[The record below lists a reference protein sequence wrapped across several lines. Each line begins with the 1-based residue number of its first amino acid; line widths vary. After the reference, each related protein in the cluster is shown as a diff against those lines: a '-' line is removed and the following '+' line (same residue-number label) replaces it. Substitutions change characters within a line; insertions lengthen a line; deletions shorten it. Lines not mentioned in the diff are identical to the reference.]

1 MKLKTKVRAG
11 KIRPNHNITV
21 HRTVVSSFVT
31 GRIAAQAAETGAI
44 FAASTRERLQLCV
57 RPPAAGAASQGA
69 RSWSEIIA
77 TPGAELHAAAA
88 KKGEIL

>member
-21 HRTVVSSFVT
+21 HRTVVYSFVT
-31 GRIAAQAAETGAI
+31 GRIARKPLRQVR
-44 FAASTRERLQLCV
+44 FLQLRRGNGCNSAYG
-57 RPPAAGAASQGA
+57 PQPGAASQGA